1 MRKNNS
7 IRAFL
12 TITMT
17 PLFFLSLHLSAQK
30 KSVSISSTRFSAQE
44 VTDINPEL
52 LRKPWDAKWIS
63 YPDNSNMDYG
73 VYLFRKEISI
83 DTKPDKFIIHVSA
96 DNRYKLY
103 INGVYICNGPARS
116 HLYKWNFES
125 IDISSY
131 LHSGKNIISA
141 MVWNFGWQRPLAQ
154 ISAQTGFIIQGD
166 TKDENIINSDNSWAS
181 FKDLAYKPLSV
192 NINQY
197 YAAGDGEEF
206 NSEVHPWN
214 WMDNDFNV
222 AGWKQAQIVE
232 TAKPIGSMGEWGGIS
247 THLLSKREIPL
258 MEEKEQRF
266 FKIRRSD
273 ISNIPTGFL
282 KGKTPITIPA
292 NSNVKILIDQNVL
305 TTAYPVL
312 NFSKGVKSTIKL
324 TYAESLLDNN
334 GNKGNRNDIEN
345 KQIKGNSDVII
356 CDGANNRIFQTLW
369 WRTFRYVEMEIETK
383 EEPLVLND
391 FYSIFSAYPLE
402 EKASF
407 DCDNPQLKD
416 IWNVGWRTQRLCANE
431 TFFDCPYYEQLQ
443 YIGDARIQ
451 ALVSTY
457 VSGDALLT
465 RNAIA
470 VLHDSQ
476 LPMGI
481 TQSRFPSNQTQII
494 PTFSL
499 VWVTMVYD
507 YWMLNDDSTF
517 VKSMIPGMQ
526 ETLNWF
532 RNRIDST
539 GMLGPVEWW
548 DFVDWTYSKG
558 WDNGNPPAAHTG
570 NSSILSLQYVYT
582 MEKAADVFDAYN
594 MNCLATDYRNLADK
608 IKKAVYST
616 CFDSNKGLIADSPE
630 KITFSQHANVLAI
643 LTNTFPKSTD
653 KAKIINAILNNKDLA
668 QCTLYFKFYLF
679 EALQKAGQGDQF
691 TEALAPWKKMVDS
704 GLSTFAETPDPTR
717 SDCHAWSASPVYYFL
732 SLVSGIKPASP
743 GFKTV
748 RIEPNLGSLKNI
760 DATMPHK
767 LGAIRVKLQRDDK
780 NNLRGEVTLP
790 IHLDGVFI
798 WNGVQMQLKGGITNI
813 NFPVGFDVSSAERN
827 SQR

>member
-1 MRKNNS
+1 MRKAKTISPLLIS
-7 IRAFL
+7 IL
-12 TITMT
+12 I
-17 PLFFLSLHLSAQK
+17 LHLFLSLNLSAQK
-30 KSVSISSTRFSAQE
+30 RSISSVSTRLSAQQ
-44 VTDINPEL
+44 VTKINPEL
-52 LRKPWDAKWIS
+52 LRKPWTAKWIS
-63 YPDNSNMDYG
+63 YPDNSNTDYG

-83 DTKPDKFIIHVSA
+83 NSKPDKFIIHVSA

-103 INGVYICNGPARS
+103 INGVYVCNGPARS
-116 HLYKWNFES
+116 YLFKWNFES

-131 LHSGKNIISA
+131 LHSGKNRISSI
-141 MVWNFGWQRPLAQ
+141 VWNFAWHRPLAQ
-154 ISAQTGFIIQGD
+154 MSGQTGFIIQGN
-166 TKDENIINSDNSWAS
+166 TNEENIVNSDNSWLV
-181 FKDLAYKPLSV
+181 FKNTAYKPVSV
-192 NINQY
+192 NINQF
-197 YAAGDGEEF
+197 YAAGAGEEF
-206 NSEVHPWN
+206 NCEKHPWD
-214 WMDNDFNV
+214 WLDNDFNT
-222 AGWKQAQIVE
+222 AGWKLAQVVE
-232 TAKPIGSMGEWGGIS
+232 TGNPLGCVGEWGGPSI
-247 THLLSKREIPL
+247 HLLSQRQIPL

-266 FKIRRSD
+266 LKIRRSD
-273 ISNIPTGFL
+273 ITNIPAGFL
-282 KGKTPITIPA
+282 MGKTPITISA
-292 NSNVKILIDQNVL
+292 NSKVKLLIDQNVL

-312 NFSKGVKSTIKL
+312 NFSKGRDSKIKL
-324 TYAESLLDNN
+324 TYAESLFDSI

-345 KQIKGNSDVII
+345 KQITGNSDVII
-356 CDGANNRIFQTLW
+356 CDGENNRIFQTLW
-369 WRTFRYVEMEIETK
+369 WRAFRYVEMEIETK
-383 EEPLVLND
+383 NEPLVLND

-407 DCDNPQLKD
+407 NCDNPQLKD

-457 VSGDALLT
+457 VSGDSRLVK
-465 RNAIA
+465 NAIST
-470 VLHDSQ
+470 LRDSR

-481 TQSRFPSNQTQII
+481 TQSRFPSNQVQII

-532 RNRIDST
+532 RNRIDSN

-558 WDNGNPPAAHTG
+558 WDNGNPPAAHNG

-582 MEKAADVFDAYN
+582 LEKAADVFNGYN
-594 MNCLATDYRNLADK
+594 MHDMAVEYRNLGDR
-608 IKKAVYST
+608 IKNAVFST

-630 KITFSQHANVLAI
+630 KNTFSQHANVLAI
-643 LTNTFPKSTD
+643 LTNTFPETTD
-653 KAKIINAILNNKDLA
+653 KAKIVSAILNDKDLA

-691 TEALAPWKKMVDS
+691 TEALAPWEKMVDS
-704 GLSTFAETPDPTR
+704 GLSTFAETPDPAR

-743 GFKTV
+743 GFKSV
-748 RIEPNLGSLKNI
+748 RIEPNLGSLKYI

-767 LGAIRVKLQRDDK
+767 LGAIRVKLQTDK
-780 NNLRGEVTLP
+780 NSLRGEVNLP
-790 IHLDGVFI
+790 ANLGGVFI
-798 WNGVQMQLKGGITNI
+798 WNGVERQLKGGVNNI
-813 NFPVGFDVSSAERN
+813 NIKK
-827 SQR
+827 

>member
-1 MRKNNS
+1 MRNHSVISMRK
-7 IRAFL
+7 AK
-12 TITMT
+12 TIS
-17 PLFFLSLHLSAQK
+17 PLLICIMILHLFLSLSLCAQK
-30 KSVSISSTRFSAQE
+30 RSVSSVGTRLSVQQATE
-44 VTDINPEL
+44 INPEL
-52 LRKPWDAKWIS
+52 LCKPWTAKWIS
-63 YPDNSNMDYG
+63 YPDNSNLEYG
-73 VYLFRKEISI
+73 VYLFRKEISM
-83 DTKPDKFIIHVSA
+83 DAKPDKFIIHVSA

-103 INGVYICNGPARS
+103 INGVYVCNGPARS
-116 HLYKWNFES
+116 HLFKWDFES

-131 LHSGKNIISA
+131 LHSGKNIISSI
-141 MVWNFGWQRPLAQ
+141 VWNFSWHGPLAQ
-154 ISAQTGFIIQGD
+154 ISGQTGFIIQGN
-166 TKDENIINSDNSWAS
+166 TKDENIINSDNSWVVL
-181 FKDLAYKPLSV
+181 KDTAYKPVPVS
-192 NINQY
+192 INQY

-206 NSEVHPWN
+206 NCEKHPWG
-214 WMDNDFNV
+214 WLDSEFNT
-222 AGWKQAQIVE
+222 AGWKLAQVVE
-232 TAKPIGSMGEWGGIS
+232 TGNPVGCVGEWGGPSI
-247 THLLSKREIPL
+247 HLLSQRQIPL

-273 ISNIPTGFL
+273 ITNIPAGFL
-282 KGKTPITIPA
+282 IGKTPITISA
-292 NSNVKILIDQNVL
+292 NSKVKILIDQNVL

-312 NFSKGVKSTIKL
+312 NFSKGRDSKIKL
-324 TYAESLLDNN
+324 TYAESLFDSI

-345 KQIKGNSDVII
+345 KQITGNSDVII
-356 CDGANNRIFQTLW
+356 CDGDNNRIFQTLW
-369 WRTFRYVEMEIETK
+369 WRTFRYIEMEIETK
-383 EEPLVLND
+383 DEPLVLND

-457 VSGDALLT
+457 VSGDSRLVK
-465 RNAIA
+465 NAIST
-470 VLHDSQ
+470 LRDSR

-481 TQSRFPSNQTQII
+481 TQSRFPSNQVQII

-507 YWMLNDDSTF
+507 YWMLNDDSVF

-532 RNRIDST
+532 RNRLDSN

-558 WDNGNPPAAHTG
+558 WDNGNPPAAHNG

-582 MEKAADVFDAYN
+582 LEKAADVFDGYN
-594 MNCLATDYRNLADK
+594 MHDMAVEYRNLGDR
-608 IKKAVYST
+608 IKNAVFST

-630 KITFSQHANVLAI
+630 KNTFSQHANVLAI
-643 LTNTFPKSTD
+643 LTNTFPKTTD
-653 KAKIINAILNNKDLA
+653 KAKIIGAILDDKDLA
-668 QCTLYFKFYLF
+668 QCTLYFNFYLF
-679 EALQKAGQGDQF
+679 EALEKAGQADKF
-691 TEALAPWKKMVDS
+691 TAALTPWKKMLDT
-704 GLSTFAETPDPTR
+704 GLTTFAETPDPTR
-717 SDCHAWSASPVYYFL
+717 SDCHAWSASPVCYFL

-743 GFKTV
+743 GFKSV

-767 LGAIRVKLQRDDK
+767 MGAIRVKLQKDDK
-780 NNLRGEVTLP
+780 NSLSGEVTLP

-798 WNGVQMQLKGGITNI
+798 WNGVERQLKGGVNNI
-813 NFPVGFDVSSAERN
+813 NIKN
-827 SQR
+827 

>member
-1 MRKNNS
+1 MRP
-7 IRAFL
+7 FL
-12 TITMT
+12 TSTMIL
-17 PLFFLSLHLSAQK
+17 LFFLSLNLSAQE
-30 KSVSISSTRFSAQE
+30 KSVSSDGTRLSVQQ
-44 VTDINPEL
+44 VTEINPEL
-52 LRKPWDAKWIS
+52 LRRPWAAKWIS
-63 YPDNSNMDYG
+63 CPDISGSDYG
-73 VYLFRKEISI
+73 IYLFRKEFSI
-83 DTKPDKFIIHVSA
+83 NAKPAKFIVHVSA

-103 INGVYICNGPARS
+103 INGVNVCNGPARS

-131 LHSGKNIISA
+131 LHTGKNIISA
-141 MVWNFGWQRPLAQ
+141 VVWNFGWQSPLAQ

-166 TKDENIINSDNSWAS
+166 TKEENIINSNDSWAV
-181 FKDLAYKPLSV
+181 FKDVAYKPLWV
-192 NINQY
+192 NVNQY
-197 YAAGDGEEF
+197 YAAGVGEEF
-206 NSEVHPWN
+206 NCEKHPWG
-214 WMDNDFNV
+214 WMNGDFNA
-222 AGWKQAQIVE
+222 AGWKQAQVVE
-232 TAKPIGSMGEWGGIS
+232 TAKPVGCMGEYGGIS

-273 ISNIPTGFL
+273 TNISTGFL
-282 KGKTPITIPA
+282 TGKTPITIPA
-292 NSNVKILIDQNVL
+292 NSKVKILIDQNVL

-312 NFSKGVKSTIKL
+312 NFSRGGKSNIKL

-345 KQIKGNSDVII
+345 KHIIGNYDVII

-383 EEPLVLND
+383 DEPLVLND

-402 EKASF
+402 EKASYS
-407 DCDNPQLKD
+407 CDNPQMKD

-443 YIGDARIQ
+443 YIGDSRIQ

-457 VSGDALLT
+457 VSGDSRLVK
-465 RNAIA
+465 NAIS
-470 VLHDSQ
+470 VLHESQ

-481 TQSRFPSNQTQII
+481 TQSRFPCNQVQII

-532 RNRIDST
+532 RNRIDSS

-558 WDNGNPPAAHTG
+558 WDNGNPPAAHIG
-570 NSSILSLQYVYT
+570 NSAILSLQYVYT
-582 MEKAADVFDAYN
+582 LEKAADVFDANN
-594 MNCLATDYRNLADK
+594 MNSLATDYRNLADK
-608 IKKAVYST
+608 IKKTVFST
-616 CFDSNKGLIADSPE
+616 CFDPNKGLIADSPE
-630 KITFSQHANVLAI
+630 KNTFSQHANILAI
-643 LTNTFPKSTD
+643 LTNTFPKTTD
-653 KAKIINAILNNKDLA
+653 EAKIISAILNDKDLA
-668 QCTLYFKFYLF
+668 QCTLFFKFYLF
-679 EALQKAGQGDQF
+679 EALQKAGQADQF
-691 TEALAPWKKMVDS
+691 IEALAPWGKMVDS

-717 SDCHAWSASPVYYFL
+717 SDCHAWSTSPVYYFL
-732 SLVSGIKPASP
+732 SLVSGIQPASP
-743 GFKTV
+743 GFKSV
-748 RIEPNLGSLKNI
+748 RIEPNFGSLKNI

-767 LGAIRVKLQRDDK
+767 LGNIRVKLQKDDT
-780 NNLRGEVTLP
+780 NSLRGEVTLP
-790 IHLDGVFI
+790 THLDGVFI
-798 WNGVQMQLKGGITNI
+798 WNGAQRQLNEGVNKIDIQN
-813 NFPVGFDVSSAERN
+813 
-827 SQR
+827 

>member
-1 MRKNNS
+1 MSYLSMKQENP
-7 IRAFL
+7 IRPL
-12 TITMT
+12 LMSTMIL
-17 PLFFLSLHLSAQK
+17 LFFLSLNLSAQK
-30 KSVSISSTRFSAQE
+30 KSVSSASTRLSARQ
-44 VTDINPEL
+44 VTEINPEL
-52 LRKPWDAKWIS
+52 LRKPWAAKWIS
-63 YPDNSNMDYG
+63 YPDHSNSDYG

-83 DTKPDKFIIHVSA
+83 NTKPDKFIIHVSA

-103 INGVYICNGPARS
+103 INGIYICNGPARS

-141 MVWNFGWQRPLAQ
+141 IVWNFGWQRPLAQ
-154 ISAQTGFIIQGD
+154 ISEQTGFIIQGD
-166 TKDENIINSDNSWAS
+166 TKDENIINSDNSWAV
-181 FKDLAYKPLSV
+181 FKDVAYKPLSV

-197 YAAGDGEEF
+197 YAAGVGEEF

-214 WMDNDFNV
+214 WMDSDFN
-222 AGWKQAQIVE
+222 AQGWKQAQIVE
-232 TAKPIGSMGEWGGIS
+232 TAKPVGCMGEWGGIS
-247 THLLSKREIPL
+247 SHLLSKREIPL
-258 MEEKEQRF
+258 MEEKEQRY

-273 ISNIPTGFL
+273 ITNIPTGFL
-282 KGKTPITIPA
+282 MGKSPITIPA
-292 NSNVKILIDQNVL
+292 NSKVKILIDQNVL

-312 NFSKGVKSTIKL
+312 NFSKGRKSTIKL

-345 KQIKGNSDVII
+345 KHIIGNSDVIS

-383 EEPLVLND
+383 DEPLVLND

-416 IWNVGWRTQRLCANE
+416 IWNIGWRTQRLCANE

-443 YIGDARIQ
+443 YIGDSRIQ

-457 VSGDALLT
+457 VSGDSRLVK
-465 RNAIA
+465 NAIS

-494 PTFSL
+494 PTFSM

-532 RNRIDST
+532 RNRIDSS

-570 NSSILSLQYVYT
+570 NSAILSLQYVYT
-582 MEKAADVFDAYN
+582 LEKAAVVFDAYK
-594 MNCLATDYRNLADK
+594 MADMAIEYRNLADK
-608 IKKAVYST
+608 IKNAVFST

-630 KITFSQHANVLAI
+630 KNTFSQHANILAI
-643 LTNTFPKSTD
+643 LTNTFPKITN
-653 KAKIINAILNNKDLA
+653 KAKIVSAILNDKDLA

-679 EALQKAGQGDQF
+679 EALQEAGQADQF
-691 TEALAPWKKMVDS
+691 IAALVPWEKMVDS

-732 SLVSGIKPASP
+732 SLVSGIQPASP

-748 RIEPNLGSLKNI
+748 RIEPSFGSLKKI
-760 DATMPHK
+760 DATVPHK
-767 LGAIRVKLQRDDK
+767 LGSIRVKLQKDDK
-780 NNLRGEVTLP
+780 NSLHGEVTLP
-790 IHLDGVFI
+790 IHLGGVFI
-798 WNGVQMQLKGGITNI
+798 WNGVQKQLEGGINNI
-813 NFPVGFDVSSAERN
+813 DIRN
-827 SQR
+827 

>member
-1 MRKNNS
+1 MKKENP
-7 IRAFL
+7 IRQFL
-12 TITMT
+12 TSTMIL
-17 PLFFLSLHLSAQK
+17 LFFLSLHLSAQK
-30 KSVSISSTRFSAQE
+30 KSVSYASARLPAQQ
-44 VTDINPEL
+44 VTKINPEL
-52 LRKPWDAKWIS
+52 LRRPWAAKWIS
-63 YPDNSNMDYG
+63 YPDISGSDYG
-73 VYLFRKEISI
+73 IYLFRKEISI
-83 DTKPDKFIIHVSA
+83 NTKPTKFIVHVSA

-103 INGVYICNGPARS
+103 INGVYVCNGPVRS

-131 LHSGKNIISA
+131 LHTGKNIISA
-141 MVWNFGWQRPLAQ
+141 IVWNFGWQRPLAQ
-154 ISAQTGFIIQGD
+154 ISAQTGFIIQGN
-166 TKDENIINSDNSWAS
+166 TKEENIINSDNSWAV
-181 FKDLAYKPLSV
+181 FKDVAYKPLSV

-197 YAAGDGEEF
+197 YAAGPGEEF
-206 NSEVHPWN
+206 DCEKHPWG
-214 WMDNDFNV
+214 WMDGDFN
-222 AGWKQAQIVE
+222 ATGWKQAQIVE
-232 TAKPIGSMGEWGGIS
+232 TAKPVGCMGEYGGIS
-247 THLLSKREIPL
+247 THMLSNREIPM

-273 ISNIPTGFL
+273 ISNIPAGFL
-282 KGKTPITIPA
+282 MGKTSITVPA
-292 NSNVKILIDQNVL
+292 NSKVKMLIDQNVL

-312 NFSKGVKSTIKL
+312 NFSKGGKSTIKL

-345 KQIKGNSDVII
+345 KHIIGNSDLIS
-356 CDGANNRIFQTLW
+356 CDGADNRIFQTLW

-383 EEPLVLND
+383 DEPLVLND

-407 DCDNPQLKD
+407 SCDIPQMKD

-443 YIGDARIQ
+443 YIGDSRIQ

-457 VSGDALLT
+457 VSGDSRLVK
-465 RNAIA
+465 NAIS
-470 VLHDSQ
+470 VLHESQ

-532 RNRIDST
+532 RNRLDSN

-582 MEKAADVFDAYN
+582 LEKAADVFEAFK
-594 MNCLATDYRNLADK
+594 MHEMAVEYRDLADK
-608 IKKAVYST
+608 IKTAVFEK

-630 KITFSQHANVLAI
+630 KNTFSQHANILAI
-643 LTNTFPKSTD
+643 LTNTFPKTTD
-653 KAKIINAILNNKDLA
+653 KAKIISAILNDKDLA

-679 EALQKAGQGDQF
+679 EALQKAGQADQF
-691 TEALAPWKKMVDS
+691 IASLTPWNEMIAN

-732 SLVSGIKPASP
+732 SLVSGIQPASP
-743 GFKTV
+743 GFKSV
-748 RIEPNLGSLKNI
+748 RIEPNFGNLKNI

-767 LGAIRVKLQRDDK
+767 LGTIRVKLQKDK
-780 NNLRGEVTLP
+780 NSLWGEVTLP
-790 IHLDGVFI
+790 THLDGVFS
-798 WNGVQMQLKGGITNI
+798 WNGVQRQLKEGVNRIDIQN
-813 NFPVGFDVSSAERN
+813 
-827 SQR
+827 

>member
-12 TITMT
+12 TSTMIL
-17 PLFFLSLHLSAQK
+17 LFFLSLHLSAQK

-197 YAAGDGEEF
+197 YAAGVGEEF

-232 TAKPIGSMGEWGGIS
+232 TAKPVGCMGEWGGIS

-273 ISNIPTGFL
+273 ITNIPAGFL
-282 KGKTPITIPA
+282 KGKTPITVPA
-292 NSNVKILIDQNVL
+292 NSKVKILIDQNVL

-312 NFSKGVKSTIKL
+312 NFSKGGKSTIKL
-324 TYAESLLDNN
+324 TYAESLVDSI
-334 GNKGNRNDIEN
+334 GNKGNRNEIES
-345 KQIKGNSDVII
+345 KHIIGNSDVII

-383 EEPLVLND
+383 DEPLVLND

-443 YIGDARIQ
+443 YIGDSRIQ

-457 VSGDALLT
+457 VSGDARLT

-532 RNRIDST
+532 RNRIDSS

-582 MEKAADVFDAYN
+582 LEKAADVFDAYN

-630 KITFSQHANVLAI
+630 KNTFSQHANVLAI

-653 KAKIINAILNNKDLA
+653 KAKIINAILNDKDLA

-679 EALQKAGQGDQF
+679 EALHKAGQGDQF
-691 TEALAPWKKMVDS
+691 TEALAPWEKMVDS
-704 GLSTFAETPDPTR
+704 GLTTFAETPDPTR

-827 SQR
+827 SQQ